1 MLKPSLENEESK
13 SIQEKIR
20 LFQEK
25 IRLFQKQLKEK
36 IHSLLSPNFR
46 KDSNVIKKYG
56 WKIKGEKYLILIIP
70 INNLFDKDIKLEKE
84 INITFYFVPND
95 DNSNHKKPLYEKK
108 DIPIRL
114 EKGKEIILVEK
125 NEAQFYNWKLRDIN
139 LYKILYDWQEIFL
152 NKNELEIVFKKI
164 LWINFSY
171 FSLEEENKYKK
182 QSETF

>member
-1 MLKPSLENEESK
+1 MLKYSLENEESK

-46 KDSNVIKKYG
+46 KDSNIIKKYE

-70 INNLFDKDIKLEKE
+70 INNLFDKHIKLEKE
-84 INITFYFVPND
+84 INITFSFVPND

-152 NKNELEIVFKKI
+152 NKDELEIVFKKI